1 MEKSNWR
8 AAPFNVAKLSDDL
21 WLEVICLTNLEI
33 AGSPRNMFWHGL
45 VFTMRGVE
53 LLNELDE

>member
-1 MEKSNWR
+1 MKKFNWR
-8 AAPFNVAKLSDDL
+8 PEPFNVAKLSDDL

-45 VFTMRGVE
+45 VFTIWGVE
-53 LLNELDE
+53 LLNELYE

>member
-1 MEKSNWR
+1 MEKSIWR
-8 AAPFNVAKLSDDL
+8 TEQVNVAKFSDDL

-45 VFTMRGVE
+45 VFTVWGVE
-53 LLNELDE
+53 LLNELGG